1 MLFVAITLMLGT
13 AALIYCA
20 ISEKPSRAMKILGPV
35 LIVAG
40 LVLWAVL

>member
-1 MLFVAITLMLGT
+1 MLFVAMSLMLGI

-20 ISEKPSRAMKILGPV
+20 ISEKPSRAMKALGPA